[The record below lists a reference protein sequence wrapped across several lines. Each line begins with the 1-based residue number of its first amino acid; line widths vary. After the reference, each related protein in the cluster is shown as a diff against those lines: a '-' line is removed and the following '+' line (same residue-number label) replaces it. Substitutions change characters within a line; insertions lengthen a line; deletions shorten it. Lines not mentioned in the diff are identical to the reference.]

1 MHRIAI
7 EAFRVLRGLPGHEFQ
22 YPREARDER
31 EMPGPFDENVF
42 RLRRQR
48 LREALGV
55 IPHEGQVVALRAV
68 HPDRNG
74 HLCERVVGEGGGI
87 RRHEHD
93 GAHTRI
99 TDIRNIADLPGG
111 FPRRRTTG
119 GAEPGIVGMLSAVRN
134 AGSGTRLRAGDG
146 QRGVATV

>member
-1 MHRIAI
+1 
-7 EAFRVLRGLPGHEFQ
+7 
-22 YPREARDER
+22 
-31 EMPGPFDENVF
+31 MPGPLDENVF
-42 RLRRQR
+42 RPRRQR

-55 IPHEGQVVALRAV
+55 IPHESQVVALRAV

-111 FPRRRTTG
+111 LPRRSTAL

-134 AGSGTRLRAGDG
+134 AGRWTRLRAGDG